1 MKSKFVLTEKTNKKN
16 VAVVI
21 LAFAMM
27 IFSVTVVH
35 LCVFGKSDVA
45 YAKNGT
51 DTEDV
56 SEQLSDAV
64 NDAIDKL
71 DLKGLQEY
79 LDSLSQEQRQ
89 STFIQDLKST
99 LKALINGD
107 SKIFYQEFINL
118 VSSSAGKYFLGF
130 LPSFVTVIII
140 CLLNSLLGGMTSDFL
155 NKSTTE
161 VAHIVCYCAIIIVLM
176 SGVVGII
183 KTVSD
188 TVSSLIAFAN
198 AIFPVLLTL
207 LSMLGGT
214 AAVATYSPMMAILCG
229 FIMKIISAVI
239 LPAFVAAI
247 VFSIVGNISKTVKL
261 DKLTKLVK
269 SASTWLIGIVF
280 GVFASFL
287 TAQGITGGVVDKFGF
302 NIAKFA
308 LSSYVPILGGYLS
321 DGFDLLSASLV
332 LVKNALGYTGAII
345 LLGTVLFPL
354 VKIVL
359 FTLTLRLTSAIA
371 EPIGDTR
378 VATLLHSVAG
388 SMNLLVTAL
397 AGVSFMFF
405 IMLMLLIG
413 SCNMGI

>member
-1 MKSKFVLTEKTNKKN
+1 MNK
-16 VAVVI
+16 VI
-21 LAFAMM
+21 LAKTTRNKRILAVICAIMLALLAVM
-27 IFSVTVVH
+27 
-35 LCVFGKSDVA
+35 CVYFCNFYERDVA
-45 YAKNGT
+45 YAADDN
-51 DTEDV
+51 DADDV
-56 SEQLSDAV
+56 SEQLSSAV
-64 NDAIDKL
+64 NEAIDKL

-89 STFIQDLKST
+89 ATFIQDLKTT

-107 SKIFYQEFINL
+107 GKTFYQEFINL
-118 VSSSAGKYFLGF
+118 VSGSAGKYLLGF
-130 LPSFVTVIII
+130 LPSFVTIIVI
-140 CLLNSLLGGMTSDFL
+140 CLLNSLLGGMTADFL

-214 AAVATYSPMMAILCG
+214 VAVATYSPMMAILCG

-239 LPAFVAAI
+239 LPAFVATI

-332 LVKNALGYTGAII
+332 LVKNALGYTGVLI

-354 VKIVL
+354 IKVVI

-371 EPIGDTR
+371 EPIGDSR

-405 IMLMLLIG
+405 ILLMLLIG